1 MVAWRLFWSAIT
13 GELAAGGVRA
23 DWLTVGG
30 VAVGGRQLA
39 GGVGTCWVA
48 GDRIKLLTGR
58 PPDGLIRRPSVRIP
72 SVTMEAT
79 AQQKATKHTSDGEI
93 AGEVNQGVKKIV
105 ADIVASRRRTRDR
118 IKTQKPKI
126 Q

>member
-1 MVAWRLFWSAIT
+1 MVDWRLFWSAIT
-13 GELAAGGVRA
+13 GKLAAGGVRA

-30 VAVGGRQLA
+30 VAVGGRRLV

-58 PPDGLIRRPSVRIP
+58 PPDGLIRHPSIRIP
-72 SVTMEAT
+72 SAAT
-79 AQQKATKHTSDGEI
+79 KATTEQMHTKRTNNGEI
-93 AGEVNQGVKKIV
+93 AGEVNQGVKIMV
-105 ADIVASRRRTRDR
+105 MDMVASKRRTRDR
-118 IKTQKPKI
+118 IKTQKPKM